1 MSDWLDKLA
10 GEAIADKVPQ
20 GFYSVRQIMKIKGY
34 SRRHTFE
41 ILRRE
46 LDIGRIRMVKVRI
59 KSGQRE
65 YPTPHYGPS
74 K

>member
-10 GEAIADKVPQ
+10 GEAIADKAPK

-34 SRRHTFE
+34 SRRHTLE
-41 ILRRE
+41 ILRKE

-59 KSGQRE
+59 KAVQRE
-65 YPTPHYGPS
+65 YPTPHYGPA

>member
-10 GEAIADKVPQ
+10 GEAIADNVPK

-34 SRRHTFE
+34 SRRHTVE
-41 ILRRE
+41 ILRKE

-59 KSGQRE
+59 KAGQRE
-65 YPTPHYGPS
+65 YPTPHYGPA